1 MTAPKNPAA
10 MGGAAMGGAPMGG
23 GPMNLAALQA
33 RVAEATS
40 KVEAVEAAVQEVVG
54 TSKALTA
61 TSDADVLQSTSDELQ
76 NQQKAL
82 MEVQKSLTQDI
93 TEARKAGISAT
104 SSVTDLS
111 KLSPRLRSLQMGL
124 TLEVTKLRGF
134 LTRASAGAANV
145 KQQAATSAANKV
157 AEERDSK
164 ELQEA
169 LPATKEI
176 VNTAEDSVEAIVMM
190 AAPLIAD
197 PPDDDGD
204 ILNRATEEI
213 ELSAADA
220 QTKITEARSQ
230 INLKLQGARK
240 FAPETRKI
248 ALTEFSS
255 MQQKLTEAQKKLN
268 PYKAFKKEFGQRV
281 QARKALQELSDKLAE
296 NELEV
301 EKVKM
306 MTSSAEA
313 GQLTEDEISSAEK
326 VIQPAKAAIENMIRM
341 LEQKLK
347 TSDGPMKDEL
357 VQMKDK
363 TTALKKDLDT
373 VVQLLSKQR
382 QSFATAEMLKSAS
395 EKVDKADASLKK
407 CQEAEMP
414 FLKGIEVLPGEESVN
429 AIRECEGAAQK
440 AQSAV
445 NQATTFLKTKLQEAK
460 RLVQDLATSVT
471 EELTAHQTRLDAV
484 AKKVADF
491 KKETSERKMAAL
503 LSEVIDGVTACEKTM
518 ETYAK
523 AAEVFSSESL
533 EAVSSSD
540 LKEALEKSAA
550 AEKEASAAMLEVRKT
565 FAAKQKEAR
574 NPDSQQALAKLQ
586 ARINTAQQELVKTK
600 KAAASGEKM
609 IKGKEVLVEE
619 DEKIKKIEEELTIAE
634 KKVKP
639 GEEEAALGIEEAKVS
654 DEDIE
659 IMAKAFNEGSAT
671 LKGSMRVVEANAAS
685 APPSL
690 KTLLQKLIERCK
702 AAQSKITELMAIT
715 KDQRERVVSDA
726 FVREGKEKVA
736 QVDACLE
743 KVNEAELPF
752 LKGIEVIAL
761 TEAKATIADSETA
774 AEAVQ
779 SAVNGARTFI
789 ASKNLEIRKFGEA
802 ASKPAADEFAQLT
815 ERINAASAKLGTF
828 KKDTEGRK
836 KTALMQE
843 AGEKVAAAEAAVKKM
858 AELTEP
864 FTSTEE
870 GASAERG
877 EAECE
882 KLVEQMKECVAAL
895 SDASNFLGAR
905 QRDAASNS
913 GHLAT
918 LKELQGKLKEA
929 QAEMAKY
936 KKVASTHEAKYMAK
950 KVLAEAAEKLEG
962 MDAELKKAA
971 DTCTPL
977 IEEGGLKFLVG
988 VSVGLLATA
997 LRDHMKAKETSH
1009 EAVYKEFTGGAE
1021 SLSQDAFSA
1030 HLEKLPAT
1038 LSREDIEFTPER
1050 RTAMFGHIDAD
1061 GDGNISL
1068 AEFKSMFVQ
1077 RFVCV
1082 KEITITDV
1090 FEVSKSKTIAKVEAG
1105 SELVTEHNQK
1115 TDDSNG
1121 LTRIE
1126 CTAVVAD
1133 KTGFV
1138 TMHGNQGTKFVEP
1151 ISHYTNFCKGVDTT
1165 LEETAKALSKVTAW
1179 FAGKVKE
1186 LMSAGRDGP
1195 LAEARTELGKLR
1207 AKTQAGQD
1215 TLSKLKIKLGNGK
1228 KDYAKNEVAEKNAH
1242 IERRERK
1249 EAEVITAPATAKFE
1263 TLEAG
1268 AKALDEAAKALKDI
1282 TGEELD
1288 AFATPLSVV
1297 EASEKELQ
1305 AVLKCVEEAKAIIK
1319 EQQGKLPTSN
1329 VRGAMLDAR
1338 RELQKMN
1345 AKCETTKKQCLGAL
1359 DTVHKQ
1365 CQVII
1370 GARGGEISGMLRK
1383 QALEKGLALETFF
1396 SQVASP
1402 GDEKISEDAFSKY
1415 VESLPGAA
1423 FKPEQVRLLC
1433 RHIEAGG
1440 VGRRRFQAFM
1450 QQYFAVVKG
1459 IAITDAFD
1467 ISVAKTIR
1475 KAELEEVI
1483 ELLEGPQTD
1492 TKSSIVRIRGKSLAD
1507 GKEGWISLKGN
1518 QGTPFLQ
1525 EVEKPF
1531 YWIQEDMPLEQN
1543 FKSEGSAGLVRS
1555 LKADEVLE
1563 LVEGPRKETYEP
1575 GLRVKGKAILDGAM
1589 GWFTARDKTGFVFGE
1604 ADSKYYSCSASVAMT
1619 DNFDIKDCK
1628 VVRKLAVGELFTVE
1642 EGPTQVADAG
1652 ITRVK
1657 GKCVKDDAI
1666 GWITTKGNAGTVY
1679 AEASSKHFCILQ
1691 DVPLTKQFVTAKPG
1705 EEVRVLAKGEAMQV
1719 LEGPKEE
1726 AYATETRVKV
1736 KALSDGAV
1744 GWMTM
1749 KKATVKP
1756 WTPYY
1761 KCKAAAPLH
1770 DTIAVEGATV
1780 VREIEVAEVFELL
1793 EGPTAEGD
1801 VLRMKG
1807 RAEKDGAVG
1816 WVTIKD
1822 GAGKRFFE
1830 S

>member
-1 MTAPKNPAA
+1 
-10 MGGAAMGGAPMGG
+10 
-23 GPMNLAALQA
+23 MNLAALQA

-93 TEARKAGISAT
+93 TEARKAGVSAT

-326 VIQPAKAAIENMIRM
+326 VIHPAKAAIENMIRM

-395 EKVDKADASLKK
+395 EKVDKADESLKK

-503 LSEVIDGVTACEKTM
+503 LSEVIDGVSACEKTM

-659 IMAKAFNEGSAT
+659 IMAKAFSVGSAT

-690 KTLLQKLIERCK
+690 KTLLQKLMERCK

-743 KVNEAELPF
+743 KVNEVELPF

-815 ERINAASAKLGTF
+815 ERINAASAKLSIF

-843 AGEKVAAAEAAVKKM
+843 AGEKVAAAEVSVKKF
-858 AELTEP
+858 AEATAP
-864 FTSTEE
+864 FVGEDGKEVE
-870 GASAERG
+870 GQD
-877 EAECE
+877 EAACE
-882 KLVEQMKECVAAL
+882 KLVEQMKE
-895 SDASNFLGAR
+895 SASLVG
-905 QRDAASNS
+905 DAATFLTARAKDAAGNP
-913 GHLAT
+913 GHVET
-918 LKELQGKLKEA
+918 LKELQAKLKEM
-929 QAEMAKY
+929 QTEMAKH
-936 KKVASTHEAKYMAK
+936 KKVASAHEQKYSAK
-950 KVLAEAAEKLEG
+950 KVLAEAAETLNMLEE
-962 MDAELKKAA
+962 ALKTSES
-971 DTCTPL
+971 TCAPL
-977 IEEGGLKFLVG
+977 TEDGGLKFLVG
-988 VSVGLLATA
+988 VSVMTLASA
-997 LRDHMKAKETSH
+997 LRDHMKAKELTH
-1009 EAVYKEFTGGAE
+1009 EALYKEFSGGAD
-1021 SLSQDAFSA
+1021 SLSKDAFSA
-1030 HLEKLPAT
+1030 HLVKLPEA
-1038 LSREDIEFTPER
+1038 LSLEELDFSEER
-1050 RTAMFGHIDAD
+1050 RTAMFAHIDAD
-1061 GDGNISL
+1061 ADGNVSL
-1068 AEFKSMFVQ
+1068 AEFKGIFKQ
-1077 RFVCV
+1077 RFICV
-1082 KEITITDV
+1082 KEITVTDGLDV
-1090 FEVSKSKTIAKVEAG
+1090 AKSKTTDKISPGVELDTESNPATDESTGMVRIACSYAEGK
-1105 SELVTEHNQK
+1105 S
-1115 TDDSNG
+1115 
-1121 LTRIE
+1121 
-1126 CTAVVAD
+1126 
-1133 KTGFV
+1133 GFV
-1138 TMHGNQGTKFVEP
+1138 TMAGNQGTKFIDL
-1151 ISHYTNFCKGVDTT
+1151 ISPFSIFCKEVDKT
-1165 LEETAKALSKVTAW
+1165 LGETSGSIMKVSTWFNLKIKELMTAGKEGPLADARGELSKLRSKVT
-1179 FAGKVKE
+1179 GGNE
-1186 LMSAGRDGP
+1186 QLS
-1195 LAEARTELGKLR
+1195 KLR
-1207 AKTQAGQD
+1207 AKMIA
-1215 TLSKLKIKLGNGK
+1215 GK
-1228 KDYAKNEVAEKNAH
+1228 KDYAKKEVDEKNAH
-1242 IERRERK
+1242 ILARERK
-1249 EAEVITAPATAKFE
+1249 EAEAITGPAQAKIDV
-1263 TLEAG
+1263 LEA
-1268 AKALDEAAKALKDI
+1268 ACKALEEAAKPIVGL

-1288 AFATPLSVV
+1288 TFPTPLSVV
-1297 EASEKELQ
+1297 EACDKHIDEIMKV
-1305 AVLKCVEEAKAIIK
+1305 AEEAKTVAK
-1319 EQQGKLPTSN
+1319 EQQEKLPK
-1329 VRGAMLDAR
+1329 VVKGPMMDAK
-1338 RELQKMN
+1338 RELQKMV
-1345 AKCETTKKQCLGAL
+1345 AKAELSKKQANTTLNAVRGKCGA
-1359 DTVHKQ
+1359 
-1365 CQVII
+1365 II
-1370 GARGGEISGMLRK
+1370 EARAGEVSGLLRK
-1383 QALEKGLALETFF
+1383 TAQEKGLDAEAYFN
-1396 SQVASP
+1396 VVSP
-1402 GDEKISEDAFSKY
+1402 GSEKISEDAFCSY
-1415 VESLPGAA
+1415 VQSLMGESYKA
-1423 FKPEQVRLLC
+1423 EQIKLLC
-1433 RHIEAGG
+1433 QHIEGGG
-1440 VGRRRFQAFM
+1440 VGRRRFQSFV

-1459 IAITDAFD
+1459 IAMTDVFD
-1467 ISVAKTIR
+1467 IGAAKTLR
-1475 KAELEEVI
+1475 KAELEEVV
-1483 ELLEGPQTD
+1483 ELLEGPRSD
-1492 TKSSIVRIRGKSLAD
+1492 DKSGVVRIRGKSLTD
-1507 GKEGWISLKGN
+1507 GLEGWISLRGN

-1531 YWIQEDMPLEQN
+1531 YSCQVDMALDRD
-1543 FKSEGSAGLVRS
+1543 FKSEGEAGLVRG

-1575 GLRVKGKAILDGAM
+1575 GLRVKGKAILDGAI
-1589 GWFTARDKTGFVFGE
+1589 GWFTARDKMGTVFAE
-1604 ADSKYYSCSASVAMT
+1604 ADSKYYSCTSSVAMT
-1619 DNFDIKDCK
+1619 DNMDIKDCK

-1642 EGPTQVADAG
+1642 EGPIKVEDAG

-1657 GKCVKDDAI
+1657 GKSVKDDAI
-1666 GWITTKGNAGTVY
+1666 GWITLKGNAGTVY

-1691 DVPLTKQFVTAKPG
+1691 DVPMTKLFPSAAPG

-1719 LEGPKEE
+1719 LEGPKQETYL
-1726 AYATETRVKV
+1726 AETRVKC
-1736 KALSDGAV
+1736 KAASDGAA
-1744 GWMTM
+1744 GWITL
-1749 KKATVKP
+1749 KKDNTKP

-1761 KCKAAAPLH
+1761 KCKAAAPMH
-1770 DTIAVEGATV
+1770 DAAAAEGATV

-1807 RAEKDGAVG
+1807 RAEKDGSVG